1 MTDSAI
7 SNTMSPYA
15 GEPSQRY
22 EFSARLRGLIS
33 ECADLMSTWPAEFTY
48 DPKYHR
54 AEYCTHQ
61 VIAWLS
67 EFQSNPDA
75 FLAAYNRMR
84 DKVRKD
90 ADVQR

>member
-33 ECADLMSTWPAEFTY
+33 ECADLMSVWPADFAY
-48 DPKYHR
+48 DLKYQR
-54 AEYCTHQ
+54 AEHHAHQ
-61 VIAWLS
+61 VIAWLA

-84 DKVRKD
+84 DRVKG
-90 ADVQR
+90 QR